1 MTIAT
6 FAGRLTRIFGFGTPA
21 SGQNYQRK
29 SSVICDPAETV
40 WTQPKRDGA
49 AQPNWKARALML
61 HNRNG
66 KAASAYERIHTIL
79 SEGRK

>member
-49 AQPNWKARALML
+49 AQPNWKARALRIY
-61 HNRNG
+61 NRDA
-66 KAASAYERIHTIL
+66 KRASIYERKHIIL